1 MCRRSTLVFNSTNHL
16 ALPLLLSHAN
26 QNSLR
31 LGSISNGLLQ
41 PPGSTNARSVNQS
54 YLFGLGEGGL
64 VLCND

>member
-16 ALPLLLSHAN
+16 ALPLFLSHTN

-41 PPGSTNARSVNQS
+41 PPRSTNDRSVNQS
-54 YLFGLGEGGL
+54 YLFGLGEGVL
-64 VLCND
+64 VLRND